1 MRLKWETKLGIF
13 LVGSSVLIYL
23 LKTLLMGR
31 IPDTY
36 AYIFNA
42 LGFLPI
48 NVLLV
53 TLILNKLLNVRA
65 QEAKLEKLNMVI
77 GTFFSEMG
85 TDLLAE
91 LASHDD
97 KVEGKQALLRVT
109 ADWKKEDFKR
119 AANKLGS
126 LPFEVNP
133 RNVDLPGLRDFFLE
147 KRNFLLRLMEN
158 PMLYEHEAFTDVL
171 RAVFHLTEELERRKK
186 EKSLPASDV
195 EHLQGDFKRVYERLV
210 PAWLQYIDY
219 QRVNY
224 PYLFSLAV
232 RTNPFDREASPVV
245 KV

>member
-1 MRLKWETKLGIF
+1 MRMKWETKLGIF
-13 LVGSSVLIYL
+13 LIGSSVLIYL
-23 LKTLLMGR
+23 VKTLLLGK

-48 NVLLV
+48 NVFFV
-53 TLILNKLLNVRA
+53 TLILNKLLHIQA

-97 KVEGKQALLRVT
+97 AADGKRNLLGVN
-109 ADWKKEDFKR
+109 ADWEKEDFKR
-119 AANKLGS
+119 AAKDLAS

-133 RNVDLPGLRDFFLE
+133 RYMDLPSLRDFFLE

-171 RAVFHLTEELERRKK
+171 RAIFHLTDELERRKG
-186 EKSLPASDV
+186 EKSLPATDV
-195 EHLQGDFKRVYERLV
+195 DHLRGDFQRVYERIV
-210 PAWLQYIDY
+210 PTWLQYMDY

-245 KV
+245 TG